1 MDRKAKQLGEVQE
14 RTKQSGVRG
23 VLKNRKFS
31 FILGLVGGIAAIISG
46 LVSVFGNWSIVTFN
60 PSSISSL
67 YNSLITSGTTN
78 STNLADYISLL
89 SQGAVSLKNALLLF
103 APLIIIAGAFMVYSS
118 FYLKSENRRTIKFGI
133 AFMVIFSMFVFIG
146 LMIYLPFNP
155 LTISIL
161 DSYLG
166 FNNGSNSAIAIVS
179 YAMFLS
185 YMILGLAA
193 AVSKIFY
200 IE

>member
-1 MDRKAKQLGEVQE
+1 M
-14 RTKQSGVRG
+14 
-23 VLKNRKFS
+23 
-31 FILGLVGGIAAIISG
+31 
-46 LVSVFGNWSIVTFN
+46 
-60 PSSISSL
+60 
-67 YNSLITSGTTN
+67 
-78 STNLADYISLL
+78 
-89 SQGAVSLKNALLLF
+89 SLKNALLLF
-103 APLIIIAGAFMVYSS
+103 APLIIIAGAFMIYSS
-118 FYLKSENRRTIKFGI
+118 FYLKSDNRRTIKFGI
-133 AFMVIFSMFVFIG
+133 AFMIIFSMFVFIG

-179 YAMFLS
+179 YVMFLS

>member
-1 MDRKAKQLGEVQE
+1 MERKAKQLGEVQE

-31 FILGLVGGIAAIISG
+31 FVLGLVGGIAAIISG
-46 LVSVFGNWSIVTFN
+46 LVSIFGNWSVVTFN

-67 YNSLITSGTTN
+67 VNSLVANGTTN

-103 APLIIIAGAFMVYSS
+103 AHLIIIAGAFMIYAS
-118 FYLKSENRRTIKFGI
+118 FYLISDNRRTIKFGI
-133 AFMVIFSMFVFIG
+133 AFMIIFSMFVFIG

-179 YAMFLS
+179 YVMFLS

>member
-1 MDRKAKQLGEVQE
+1 MERKAKQLGEVQE

-31 FILGLVGGIAAIISG
+31 FVLGLVGGIAAIISG
-46 LVSVFGNWSIVTFN
+46 LVSIFGNWSVVTFN

-67 YNSLITSGTTN
+67 VNSLVANGTTN
-78 STNLADYISLL
+78 STNLADYLSLL

-103 APLIIIAGAFMVYSS
+103 APLIIIAGAFMIYSS
-118 FYLKSENRRTIKFGI
+118 FYLKSDNRRTIKFGI
-133 AFMVIFSMFVFIG
+133 AFMIIFSMFVFIG

-179 YAMFLS
+179 YVMFLS

>member
-14 RTKQSGVRG
+14 RTKQNGVG
-23 VLKNRKFS
+23 GILKNRKFS

-46 LVSVFGNWSIVTFN
+46 LVSVFGNWSVVTFN

-67 YNSLITSGTTN
+67 YNTLIANGTTN

-118 FYLKSENRRTIKFGI
+118 FYLKSENRRTVKFGI

>member
-14 RTKQSGVRG
+14 RTKQSGVGG

-46 LVSVFGNWSIVTFN
+46 LVSVFGNWSVVTFN

-67 YNSLITSGTTN
+67 YNTLIANGTTN

-118 FYLKSENRRTIKFGI
+118 FYLKSENRRTVKFGI

-179 YAMFLS
+179 YVMFLS

>member
-14 RTKQSGVRG
+14 RTKQNGVG
-23 VLKNRKFS
+23 GILKNRKFS

-46 LVSVFGNWSIVTFN
+46 LVSVFGNWSVVTFN

-67 YNSLITSGTTN
+67 YNSLIANGTTN

-118 FYLKSENRRTIKFGI
+118 FYLKSENRRTVKFGI

>member
-46 LVSVFGNWSIVTFN
+46 LVSVFGNWSVVTFN

-67 YNSLITSGTTN
+67 YNTFIANGTTN

-118 FYLKSENRRTIKFGI
+118 FYLKSENRRTVKFGI

>member
-46 LVSVFGNWSIVTFN
+46 LVSVFGNWSVVTFN

-67 YNSLITSGTTN
+67 YNSLIANGTTN

-118 FYLKSENRRTIKFGI
+118 FYLKSENRRTVKFGI

>member
-1 MDRKAKQLGEVQE
+1 MERKAKQLGEVQE

-31 FILGLVGGIAAIISG
+31 FVLGLVGGIAAIISG
-46 LVSVFGNWSIVTFN
+46 LVSIFGNWSVVTFN

-67 YNSLITSGTTN
+67 VNSLVANGTTN

-103 APLIIIAGAFMVYSS
+103 APLIIIAGAFMIYSS
-118 FYLKSENRRTIKFGI
+118 FYLKSDNRRTIKFGI
-133 AFMVIFSMFVFIG
+133 AFMIIFSMFVFIG

-179 YAMFLS
+179 YVMFLS

>member
-1 MDRKAKQLGEVQE
+1 MDRKAKQLGEIQE
-14 RTKQSGVRG
+14 HTKQSGVRG

-46 LVSVFGNWSIVTFN
+46 LVSVFGNWSVVTFN

-67 YNSLITSGTTN
+67 YNTLIANGTTN

-118 FYLKSENRRTIKFGI
+118 FYLKSENRRTVKFGI

>member
-46 LVSVFGNWSIVTFN
+46 LVSVFGNWSVVTFN

-67 YNSLITSGTTN
+67 YNTLIANGTTN

-118 FYLKSENRRTIKFGI
+118 FYLKSENRRTVKFGI